1 MPKFGFHSAK
11 TLLSFTT
18 GLMRSPKDVF
28 NLTDRTVPF
37 VPGKTWMTL
46 AKGQRPRGVKPSRI
60 HTKSSNCKFF
70 DVLCHLQ
77 RTCWVGKYSRRKRFQ
92 KWVAICCDER
102 QLFERFFSLPMKTQ
116 GDKLTDERPR
126 RKWLGVS
133 GKRSFISYG
142 TFVRGLEFMLASI
155 SQETV
160 FRISSVEVL
169 EPMTL

>member
-11 TLLSFTT
+11 TLLSLTT

-28 NLTDRTVPF
+28 NLTDRTIPS

-46 AKGQRPRGVKPSRI
+46 AKGQRPRVVKSSGI
-60 HTKSSNCKFF
+60 HTKPSTCKFF

-77 RTCWVGKYSRRKRFQ
+77 PTCWVGKYSHRKRFQ

-102 QLFERFFSLPMKTQ
+102 QFFERFFSLPMKTQ
-116 GDKLTDERPR
+116 GDKLTDEPR
-126 RKWLGVS
+126 RKWFGVS
-133 GKRSFISYG
+133 GKGSFISYG
-142 TFVRGLEFMLASI
+142 TFVRVLEFMLASI

-160 FRISSVEVL
+160 FRISSVKDL